1 MADEQ
6 LLQATQEELNELLK
20 QYRELS
26 GEIKQLEKEKDNV
39 KANILIQMKMANI
52 EHYENDMHSAKYTMQ
67 ERKVLDK
74 NKLEGFLNKND
85 KTYEEFVKINQFE
98 MLRVV
103 DKKNTQIDNE
113 TEE

>member
-1 MADEQ
+1 MEQ
-6 LLQATQEELNELLK
+6 IQEATQEELNELLH

-26 GEIKQLEKEKDNV
+26 KEIRGLEKEKDNV

-52 EHYENDMHSAKYTMQ
+52 EAYENEMHSVKYTMQ

-74 NKLEGFLNKND
+74 NKLETFLHKND

-103 DKKNTQIDNE
+103 DKKNSQIDTQE
-113 TEE
+113 DE

>member
-1 MADEQ
+1 MENEQ

-39 KANILIQMKMANI
+39 KANILIQMKMASI
-52 EHYENDMHSAKYTMQ
+52 DAYENEVHSVRYTMQ

-74 NKLEGFLNKND
+74 NKLETFLHKNE
-85 KTYEEFVKINQFE
+85 KTYEEFVKINQYE
-98 MLRVV
+98 MLRVI
-103 DKKNTQIDNE
+103 DKKNTQIDAKE
-113 TEE
+113 DE